1 MVRARSRWLGLA
13 VVAAGLIAA
22 GPAAA
27 EEPEPVKTVRVHVDG
42 SVMLAELESRG
53 LDVSG
58 GYQRV
63 PNGIEVD
70 AVVTDR
76 EILEIEAAGG
86 DVLEPGQGF
95 KWGFRQSSTAAAA
108 DPLLQPPA
116 PTVRVVR
123 ADYFTTKGQGFLYVE
138 ARTTRDVGQSPAPIT
153 MRLESDSGP
162 GTPFTSPR
170 NMTRF
175 TDSGEYM
182 FHRNLFKVSTRPSQI
197 RVTGLSGTTVDG
209 VTTGAVSD
217 WLRDVTPLTA
227 DPNYKWN
234 YVDAYRHPQQVYDRF
249 EEIAQQY
256 PDIAEIV
263 ALPNKTNGY
272 QRKAMATI
280 GSTATA
286 NQPSAVVV
294 HSAAWGHE
302 GGNGITVEIVN
313 RPGADLPLQVEVNG
327 RAVRVLLAKN
337 SAGALAST
345 ATQVAAAIEAG
356 SQGLID
362 RAHSYRNSGGNGIVP
377 ATTAPIVL
385 SDFLSKRA
393 GAPAGEVPRG
403 PYTVRALR
411 IGKFRDGSK
420 PGVLIQA
427 NDHAREWVPITIT
440 LETAERLVRNYPSDP
455 ATKDIV
461 ENTDLFLIPSN
472 NPDGANYSFYNFA
485 SQRRN
490 MTNHCPDS
498 NADPGRRDA
507 WGVDLNRNYSVAS
520 GFDGYDGASTSC
532 IDDTYQGPA
541 ELSEPESKN
550 IIWLAQNNRNI
561 KFMMSVHSNGGQLF
575 WQPGAYIAD
584 GRITTPRPPMGHEAF
599 YWQSADRILSQ
610 VRASRQTVVT
620 PENVG
625 GSSDVLYSSAGNVR
639 EELYF
644 NYGVFAFGWE
654 VGGSVYNPITGNF
667 QAGSFQPAW
676 VGNPDLASGHSETM
690 EYTNGVM
697 EMFRIASDFGKD
709 KTGASSTLAPGNGTQ
724 SDSPIGVRFNTNEP
738 ATVYYTTDGSRP
750 TLQSARYKQIEFR
763 EPGETLW
770 VEKTTTFKWFSV
782 DAAGNVENNY
792 DPANPATQDNF
803 RSATITIGENLNVG
817 APVPAVLSLSLGGP
831 ATFPS
836 LVPGVGQDYTASTN
850 ASVVSTAGD
859 ALISV
864 ADPSSTNTGKLVNG
878 AFFLPTTLQA
888 MATGGTF
895 ADVGGSASP
904 TPLKTYTA
912 PISNDQVTL
921 TFKQRVNA
929 NDALRT
935 GTYSKTL
942 TFTLSTT
949 SP

>member
-1 MVRARSRWLGLA
+1 MRLENDSGAGHARSR
-13 VVAAGLIAA
+13 
-22 GPAAA
+22 
-27 EEPEPVKTVRVHVDG
+27 R
-42 SVMLAELESRG
+42 
-53 LDVSG
+53 
-58 GYQRV
+58 
-63 PNGIEVD
+63 
-70 AVVTDR
+70 
-76 EILEIEAAGG
+76 
-86 DVLEPGQGF
+86 
-95 KWGFRQSSTAAAA
+95 
-108 DPLLQPPA
+108 
-116 PTVRVVR
+116 
-123 ADYFTTKGQGFLYVE
+123 
-138 ARTTRDVGQSPAPIT
+138 
-153 MRLESDSGP
+153 
-162 GTPFTSPR
+162 PR

-175 TDSGEYM
+175 VDSGEYM
-182 FHRNLFKVSTRPSQI
+182 FHRNLFKVSARPNQI
-197 RVTGLSGTTVDG
+197 RVTGLAGTTVDG
-209 VTTGAVSD
+209 QTTGTVSD

-234 YVDAYRHPQQVYDRF
+234 FVDEYKHPQQVYARF

-302 GGNGITVEIVN
+302 GGNGITVEMVN

-337 SAGALAST
+337 AAGALAST

-362 RAHSYRNSGGNGIVP
+362 RAHSVPQLNAGTGIVP

-385 SDFLSKRA
+385 TDFLTKRA

-440 LETAERLVRNYPSDP
+440 LETAERLVRNYADDP

-472 NPDGANYSFYNFA
+472 NPDGANYSFFNFA

-490 MTNHCPDS
+490 MTNHCPDN

-532 IDDTYQGPA
+532 IDDTFQGPA

-625 GSSDVLYSSAGNVR
+625 GSSDVLYSSRRQRPRGAVLQLRRVRVRLGGRRLGLQPGHRQLPGRLVPARVGRQPGPRQRPQRDDGVR
-639 EELYF
+639 ERRDGDVPDRQRLRQ
-644 NYGVFAFGWE
+644 GQDRGDVDAVAGQRHP
-654 VGGSVYNPITGNF
+654 VGLADRG
-667 QAGSFQPAW
+667 AGSTPTSRR
-676 VGNPDLASGHSETM
+676 P
-690 EYTNGVM
+690 
-697 EMFRIASDFGKD
+697 
-709 KTGASSTLAPGNGTQ
+709 STT
-724 SDSPIGVRFNTNEP
+724 
-738 ATVYYTTDGSRP
+738 RP
-750 TLQSARYKQIEFR
+750 T
-763 EPGETLW
+763 
-770 VEKTTTFKWFSV
+770 
-782 DAAGNVENNY
+782 AAGRRSSRRATSRSSS
-792 DPANPATQDNF
+792 ANPARRCGSTGPRRSSGSRSTPPATSRTTTTRPTRRRRTTTAARRS
-803 RSATITIGENLNVG
+803 RSA
-817 APVPAVLSLSLGGP
+817 
-831 ATFPS
+831 
-836 LVPGVGQDYTASTN
+836 
-850 ASVVSTAGD
+850 
-859 ALISV
+859 
-864 ADPSSTNTGKLVNG
+864 
-878 AFFLPTTLQA
+878 
-888 MATGGTF
+888 
-895 ADVGGSASP
+895 
-904 TPLKTYTA
+904 
-912 PISNDQVTL
+912 
-921 TFKQRVNA
+921 
-929 NDALRT
+929 RT
-935 GTYSKTL
+935 
-942 TFTLSTT
+942 
-949 SP
+949 